1 MMNSSDSDDSV
12 TSVNENSVT
21 STNVTSL
28 INKAQ
33 KKAKQNHLSSV
44 TAFTRAKK
52 MGNEFYEDKGVLFC
66 RVCVKAID
74 HKSLSV
80 IKRHQNSEK
89 HKNNLISSSNRKRP
103 LTLTTSFAVQ
113 NAAKLQNIDTVQSWI
128 RACVASNI
136 PLNVSDNLIMR
147 NFFQSHI
154 TSGGSIPR
162 RKALQP
168 YLNDCYK
175 CDREKLKQ
183 KCKGKTVMIFYD
195 ETFDAQSRHVSCVLL
210 ALLPPDN
217 TEIQPYL
224 AEVFLDKEPVN
235 SSKVAQ
241 QIVTVLSDYGI
252 SFDKVA
258 SYGTDN
264 ASYMLA
270 SFQRSLKE
278 ILPNCFHLP
287 CIAHIFNLVVKE
299 FMKSFSIS
307 TDWASKI
314 AAYFSH
320 SGARKILDRNIRCSE
335 NSKQILDSNY
345 KFIVWECTF
354 IRTRARPF
362 IDAIRLFES
371 DLPLGCISL
380 PYLENVFFEIVSQK
394 ELLADSLTE
403 ILDQITETF
412 TSSEQLE
419 LIRKI
424 STAALS
430 AESKYL
436 KYFGE
441 NGCFPGLQYFKDVQ
455 FLVPSK
461 SLSFSVT
468 PKSLKIPGISK
479 VPEAEFL
486 HYRAKART
494 FVSSPAGDTFESLKA
509 EIQQVLDFWMSVSDE
524 LPNLATIAKTYC
536 FLLPSSASVERV
548 FSYYNK
554 LLTDERQT
562 LSNDSIR
569 ELLFLYVNSTRF

>member
-1 MMNSSDSDDSV
+1 
-12 TSVNENSVT
+12 
-21 STNVTSL
+21 
-28 INKAQ
+28 
-33 KKAKQNHLSSV
+33 
-44 TAFTRAKK
+44 
-52 MGNEFYEDKGVLFC
+52 
-66 RVCVKAID
+66 
-74 HKSLSV
+74 
-80 IKRHQNSEK
+80 
-89 HKNNLISSSNRKRP
+89 
-103 LTLTTSFAVQ
+103 
-113 NAAKLQNIDTVQSWI
+113 
-128 RACVASNI
+128 
-136 PLNVSDNLIMR
+136 
-147 NFFQSHI
+147 
-154 TSGGSIPR
+154 
-162 RKALQP
+162 
-168 YLNDCYK
+168 
-175 CDREKLKQ
+175 
-183 KCKGKTVMIFYD
+183 MIFYD

-235 SSKVAQ
+235 TSKVAQ

-307 TDWASKI
+307 TDWAFKI

-320 SGARKILDRNIRCSE
+320 SGARKQRYLTFLEQSGYERKLPPIPIATRWTAMFDAVANYHTDYLAAEKSFLMLETDLDEE
-335 NSKQILDSNY
+335 NEAAMELKQILDSNY

-394 ELLADSLTE
+394 KLLADSLTE